1 MKIFFPIYF
10 IQMGFFLFPCQSYAQ
25 EEEPEINVEESA
37 EVFLEQYSDD
47 FQESFFEA
55 LKQKGIE
62 NYDRAINLLLECKRL
77 DPNNFVVDHELAKA
91 YTSNKEYNL
100 ARDYGVAALISQP
113 ENQWYLNT
121 LVIALEKQG
130 SSFEDLELS
139 ILSDNVKLQENLAL
153 IYYKKGKFD
162 GALSILKKLD
172 KSPFLVDLELKIND
186 SIEKRNKN
194 VKTATFT
201 TTVNSTSDPSQNYKA
216 QIDGLMQTNNH
227 VMLKQIAEEA
237 LESYPSQPYFYYAQG
252 YALNKTNKH
261 RDAIEVLEAALDYL
275 AGDIKLE
282 NKIYTEL
289 VEAYNGVNN
298 SVKANMYLR
307 KIKPGF

>member
-1 MKIFFPIYF
+1 MKNICKLL
-10 IQMGFFLFPCQSYAQ
+10 LFAGLLTATFVSAQ
-25 EEEPEINVEESA
+25 DQKQELEINVEESA
-37 EVFLEQYSDD
+37 EVFLEQYSDE

-77 DPNNFVVDHELAKA
+77 DPENVVVEHELAKS
-91 YTSNKEYNL
+91 YTLNKQYNL

-113 ENQWYLNT
+113 ENYWYLNT
-121 LVIALEKQG
+121 LIVALEKQG

-139 ILSDNVKLQENLAL
+139 LLSDNVKLQENLVL
-153 IYYKKGKFD
+153 IYYNKGSFD
-162 GALSILKKLD
+162 DALSVLKKLK
-172 KSPFLVDLELKIND
+172 KSSFSTDLEEKIND
-186 SIEKRNKN
+186 SIKKRNKYAQ
-194 VKTATFT
+194 KATFT
-201 TTVNSTSDPSQNYKA
+201 NSSGSTSDPTRAYKM
-216 QIDGLMQTNNH
+216 QIDGFIKTDNH
-227 VMLKQIAEEA
+227 FMLKQVAEEA
-237 LESYPSQPYFYYAQG
+237 LETYPSQPYFYYAQG
-252 YALNKTNKH
+252 YAFNKTSKY

-275 AGDIKLE
+275 VNDIKLA

-289 VEAYNGVNN
+289 VQAYNGVNN